1 MRQRR
6 CQSGEHSLQRS
17 TRCRQVFGWFRLNP
31 MIGSDLLQQL
41 TTNQMTPT
49 DEIYTEAILFILDSI
64 SPVSFIELKD
74 DLRLKLIRAYELQ
87 PSTIQGLKALE
98 RIMKASE
105 LSRKLTD

>member
-1 MRQRR
+1 
-6 CQSGEHSLQRS
+6 
-17 TRCRQVFGWFRLNP
+17 
-31 MIGSDLLQQL
+31 
-41 TTNQMTPT
+41 MTPT

-64 SPVSFIELKD
+64 SPVSFFELKD

-87 PSTIQGLKALE
+87 PSTIQGLKTLE

>member
-1 MRQRR
+1 MI
-6 CQSGEHSLQRS
+6 QSL
-17 TRCRQVFGWFRLNP
+17 T
-31 MIGSDLLQQL
+31 LQQL

-64 SPVSFIELKD
+64 SPVSFLDLKD

-87 PSTIQGLKALE
+87 PSTIQGLKTLE